1 MAGGS
6 GAPTQLSAVA
16 LFWGED
22 EFLLRLAAL
31 DLLASHGLR
40 PREVDATEWRG
51 GETSDLATP
60 SLWGERRAL
69 LVTGCQGLPEQ
80 GLRELIAYVEAPSP
94 DAVCAL
100 TLVSRAR
107 TSPPLAKAVHAAG
120 GLARQVAVK
129 RQDLPKWVLDRAATR
144 GVRLAASGAAALV
157 GALGEDPAVLDQGVE
172 QLATAFPGT
181 SVGPDQVRSQ
191 FQGLGEQ
198 RVWDLCDRALSGRV
212 QEALVIL
219 RSLMEA
225 KEDPLLVLGGIASR
239 VRDLVRIRE
248 LPERM
253 PAADAAKSAGLRF
266 DWQVRRYRDQ
276 ARRFSPEDLAGLHER
291 VADTDRAIK
300 GGASA
305 EVVLPAL
312 VAVMAGEKA
321 AALDLPPGMGR

>member
-6 GAPTQLSAVA
+6 RAPTQLSPVV

-22 EFLLRLAAL
+22 AFLLRLTAV
-31 DLLASHGLR
+31 DLLASHGFR
-40 PREVDATEWRG
+40 PTEMEAAEWRG

-60 SLWGERRAL
+60 SLWGERRAV
-69 LVTGCQGLPEQ
+69 LVTGCQALPEQ
-80 GLRELIAYVEAPSP
+80 GLREVMAYAEAPSP

-107 TSPPLAKAVHAAG
+107 SSPPLAKAVHAAG
-120 GLARQVAVK
+120 GLVRQVVVK

-144 GVRLAASGAAALV
+144 GVRLSPSGAAALV

-172 QLATAFPGT
+172 QLATAFPGA

-212 QEALVIL
+212 PEAMVIL
-219 RSLMEA
+219 RSLLEA
-225 KEDPLLVLGGIASR
+225 REDPLLVLGGIASR

-253 PAADAAKSAGLRF
+253 PAGDAAKSAGLRF

-276 ARRFSPEDLAGLHER
+276 ARRFTPEDLAELHER